1 MTSKYTQGVFVPKNP
16 NKVIGNKRNFFRSSW
31 ELRVMSFLDEHPN
44 VIQWGS
50 ECVHIPYV
58 NPLTGKST
66 IYVPDFLIKYA
77 DAKGNQRVELVEVK
91 PKKETIWEAAK
102 SKRDKAFVIL
112 NTAKWRSAY
121 AWCLKHGIHMRILNE
136 DDIFVTKAKTR
147 KR

>member
-1 MTSKYTQGVFVPKNP
+1 MASKYTQGVFTPKNP
-16 NKVIGNKRNFFRSSW
+16 QKLLGNKRIYYRSSW
-31 ELRVMSFLDEHPN
+31 ELRVCSFLDEHPS

-58 NPLTGKST
+58 NPLTGKHT

-77 DAKGNQRVELVEVK
+77 DARGTQRVELVEVK
-91 PKKETIWEAAK
+91 PKKETLWEAAK
-102 SKRDKAFVIL
+102 SKRDKAYVIL
-112 NTAKWRSAY
+112 NTAKWTAARL
-121 AWCLKHGIHMRILNE
+121 WCLKHGVHMRILNE

>member
-1 MTSKYTQGVFVPKNP
+1 MASKYSQQVFIPKNP
-16 NKVIGNKRNFFRSSW
+16 QKIVGNKRPFSRSSW

-77 DAKGNQRVELVEVK
+77 DAKGTQRVELVEVK
-91 PKKETIWEAAK
+91 PKKETFIEAAK

-112 NTAKWRSAY
+112 NTAKWQAAA
-121 AWCLKHGIHMRILNE
+121 AWCARHGVHMRILNE

>member
-1 MTSKYTQGVFVPKNP
+1 MSSKYTQGVFIPKNP
-16 NKVIGNKRNFFRSSW
+16 QKVVGNKRIFYRSSW

-77 DAKGNQRVELVEVK
+77 DAKGTQRVELVEVK
-91 PKKETIWEAAK
+91 PKKETLWEAAK
-102 SKRDKAFVIL
+102 SKRDKAFVVL
-112 NTAKWRSAY
+112 NTEKWRAAA
-121 AWCLKHGIHMRILNE
+121 AWCAKHGVHMRILNE
-136 DDIFVTKAKTR
+136 DDIFVTKAKAR

>member
-1 MTSKYTQGVFVPKNP
+1 MVSKYSQQVFIPKNP
-16 NKVIGNKRNFFRSSW
+16 QKIVGNKRPFSRSSW

-77 DAKGNQRVELVEVK
+77 DAKGTQRVELVEVK
-91 PKKETIWEAAK
+91 PKKETVWEAAK

-112 NTAKWRSAY
+112 NTAKWQAAA
-121 AWCLKHGIHMRILNE
+121 AWCAKHGVHMRILNE